1 MKKTHSEEVSSYELM
16 LILLPNLGEEA
27 SEKELVAIREL
38 ITGPGGDI
46 YHEDIWGNQELAYT
60 IRKNDNG
67 FYAVLNFHLAPAHL
81 KEMEKALNINPV
93 VLRFLV
99 VKTPSSYKVV
109 TFKEYS
115 EIRAKE
121 ALEKEEAKKAKEE
134 ARDKNVSKPA
144 PRPAPA
150 PAARRPVAAAPA
162 PAPAP
167 VAAPKVEEPVVAAE
181 EPEKAPKVVKKP
193 NLEEADKRLKSIIDD
208 PDITL

>member
-1 MKKTHSEEVSSYELM
+1 M

-38 ITGPGGDI
+38 ITGQGGDI

-134 ARDKNVSKPA
+134 AREKNVSKPA

-150 PAARRPVAAAPA
+150 ARRPATP
-162 PAPAP
+162 
-167 VAAPKVEEPVVAAE
+167 APKVEAPVAKKAPVEVAAE

>member
-16 LILLPNLGEEA
+16 LIFLPNLGEEA

-38 ITGPGGDI
+38 ITGSGGDI

-150 PAARRPVAAAPA
+150 PAARRPVAAAP
-162 PAPAP
+162 
-167 VAAPKVEEPVVAAE
+167 VAASKVEEPVVAAE